1 MPLELLKTGIK
12 GLDEM
17 LGGGIPKGRT
27 IIVSGGPGTGK
38 TTLAMEFLYRGALKN
53 ESGLFFSL
61 EESPQKLYELISKSF
76 TWKKFPEFIKNK
88 TIQILRI
95 ENYDYRYLMD
105 LLQESVCEK
114 NIERIAIDSGTV
126 LRLFFKDDF
135 EFRRRIL
142 NILDFLGKFKSTT
155 LMTHEFPSSERR
167 DIRFSIEHFVV
178 DGIIMLYNLQQK
190 FNRVRGL
197 EIIKMR
203 GMNHSN
209 KIVPMN
215 ITSSGIE
222 VFPEEQILYE
232 E

>member
-1 MPLELLKTGIK
+1 MPLELVPTGIK

-17 LGGGIPKGRT
+17 LGGGIPRGRT
-27 IIVSGGPGTGK
+27 VIVSGGPGTGK
-38 TTLAMEFLYRGALKN
+38 TTLVMEYLYRGALKK
-53 ESGLFFSL
+53 ERGVFFSL
-61 EESPQKLYELISKSF
+61 EESSQKLYETISKSF
-76 TWKKFPEFIKNK
+76 NWKKFPEFIKNK
-88 TIQILRI
+88 TIQLVRV

-105 LLQESVCEK
+105 ILQESVCEQ

-126 LRLFFKDDF
+126 LRLFFKDNF
-135 EFRRRIL
+135 EFRRKML
-142 NILDFLGKFKSTT
+142 NILDFIGKFKSTT
-155 LMTHEFPSSERR
+155 LVTHEFPSAERK
-167 DIRFSIEHFVV
+167 DIRFGIEHFVV
-178 DGIIMLYNLQQK
+178 DGIIMLYNMQQK

-203 GMNHSN
+203 GMKHSN

-215 ITSSGIE
+215 ITPNGIE